1 MVRGHVKIFMWLKQF
16 EDFAPN
22 APNEVQN
29 ETGDWDNEMP
39 QKGNNIRICQS
50 VHEFLTDLEGE
61 TRYFLLQIEQD
72 MPDTLLRASDIVCCF
87 PAIY

>member
-1 MVRGHVKIFMWLKQF
+1 MVRGDVKISMWLKQF

-29 ETGDWDNEMP
+29 ETGGWGNEMP
-39 QKGNNIRICQS
+39 QKGDNIHICQS
-50 VHEFLTDLEGE
+50 VHEFLADLEGE
-61 TRYFLLQIEQD
+61 TRDFLLQIEQD
-72 MPDTLLRASDIVCCF
+72 MPDTLLRASDIVCSS